1 MTSFRV
7 RSAAA
12 AAAAVLALTLSAC
25 GDEADT
31 DAESS
36 DEVEATDADTEDGDA
51 AEDTEAET
59 EETTED
65 ETDASTEEDSE
76 TGTRDNPLSL
86 GKTAENADWSV
97 TVNSVTLNA
106 DEEVMAEN
114 EFNDPAPEGSS
125 YALINADVT
134 YNGEE
139 SEMLMMG
146 VDISYVSEGGETYN
160 AGDSI
165 AVTPEPLDL
174 AAELYNGGTE
184 SGNVAVAVPDDGEGV
199 VRVRLGLFDTEDA
212 FFAVD

>member
-12 AAAAVLALTLSAC
+12 GAAALLALTLSAC

-31 DAESS
+31 NADAESS
-36 DEVEATDADTEDGDA
+36 DEVESTDAETDETDSEVP
-51 AEDTEAET
+51 EDTEGET
-59 EETTED
+59 EE
-65 ETDASTEEDSE
+65 ATEEDSE
-76 TGTRDNPLSL
+76 TGTRDNPLAL
-86 GKTAENADWSV
+86 GETAENADWSV

-160 AGDSI
+160 AWDSI
-165 AVTPEPLDL
+165 AVTPEPLDS